1 MNPTLSP
8 AWVSFESCLGCHHR
22 YFCVLFSH
30 VVESFGFFPS
40 CYHYTLFNRI
50 FSCLYLPLDC
60 PGSNG
65 RRLITFKS
73 TCTSQ
78 GLLWCLDGTTCP
90 QREFILFWYLYT
102 ISSRIHAKIVGSL
115 LFWRSLYFKVFI
127 AKEFIFQRVEFD
139 LLSVT
144 VSNYLASF
152 LSGNSFFVNAFLL
165 SAATKSSH
173 RQRQICLKI

>member
-1 MNPTLSP
+1 MNPTLSLS
-8 AWVSFESCLGCHHR
+8 WVSFESCLGCHHR
-22 YFCVLFSH
+22 YLCVLFSH

-60 PGSNG
+60 PRSNCW
-65 RRLITFKS
+65 RLITFKS

-90 QREFILFWYLYT
+90 QREFILFWYLDT
-102 ISSRIHAKIVGSL
+102 ISSRVHAKIVASL

-127 AKEFIFQRVEFD
+127 TEQFISQ
-139 LLSVT
+139 
-144 VSNYLASF
+144 
-152 LSGNSFFVNAFLL
+152 
-165 SAATKSSH
+165 
-173 RQRQICLKI
+173 